1 MRRIRRAL
9 KEHIVN
15 KAGQVLR
22 RLTVLADDDHQLSH
36 KPFRQRKPGQA
47 ALAPVECQRS
57 NGHKTHTH
65 PEKVLNRVS
74 FIQNSGSETAMN
86 ARIA

>member
-1 MRRIRRAL
+1 MKLLSKGLIFSVAVLSARQHEFSDL
-9 KEHIVN
+9 
-15 KAGQVLR
+15 GGLPSLR
-22 RLTVLADDDHQLSH
+22 RLVRLGRHGLGVM
-36 KPFRQRKPGQA
+36 REPGQA

-74 FIQNSGSETAMN
+74 FILKTAV
-86 ARIA
+86 RKPQ